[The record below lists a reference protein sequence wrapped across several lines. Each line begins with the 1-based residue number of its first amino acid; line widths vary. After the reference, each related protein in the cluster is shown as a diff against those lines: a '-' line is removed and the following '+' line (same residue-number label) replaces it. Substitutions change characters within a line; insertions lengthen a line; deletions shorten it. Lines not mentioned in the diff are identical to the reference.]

1 MIITNTVEITIKPT
15 SINHYK
21 NIGYDI
27 KYNDKIT
34 VPINHLPKNSHY
46 IIEIKCDGCNRI
58 LKMKYI
64 DYTKYVGN
72 NGLYKCNKCNSNK
85 RKETC
90 LNRYGV
96 DSVVK
101 IDEVKRKMIETNLK
115 KYGVENPF
123 QNEEVKDKIK
133 ETNMIKYGVENVMFN
148 ELIKSKIKKIFI
160 DKYGVENP
168 FQNEEVK
175 NKIRETNMIKYG
187 GHPMNCD
194 EIKNKLRNTF
204 LKRFGVENPNN
215 SLEVL
220 EKSKQT
226 RINKGNQISDEFLTD
241 WELYRK
247 NVKIITYKNKK
258 LLYENWN
265 GFDYYDG
272 EYIKENKCY
281 KNKNYPTIDHKI
293 SIQFGFVNNILPS
306 VIGDLNNLC
315 ITKKSINSSKNKKCH
330 Y

>member
-1 MIITNTVEITIKPT
+1 MIITKTIEITIKPT
-15 SINHYK
+15 SLNHYK

-27 KYNDKIT
+27 KYNDKII

-46 IIEIKCDGCNRI
+46 IIDIKCDGCNKI

-64 DYTKYVGN
+64 DYNRYVGN
-72 NGLYKCNKCNSNK
+72 DGMYKCKKCNSKK

-96 DSVVK
+96 DSVAK
-101 IDEVKRKMIETNLK
+101 IDDVKRKMIETNLK

-123 QNEEVKDKIK
+123 QNKEIKENIK

-148 ELIKSKIKKIFI
+148 ESIKSKMKKTFI

-175 NKIRETNMIKYG
+175 NKIK
-187 GHPMNCD
+187 
-194 EIKNKLRNTF
+194 
-204 LKRFGVENPNN
+204 NN
-215 SLEVL
+215 SLEIL

-226 RINKGNQISDEFLTD
+226 RIIRGNQISDDFLTE

-258 LLYENWN
+258 KLYNNWN

-272 EYIKENKCY
+272 EYIKENKYY

-293 SIQFGFVNNILPS
+293 SIQFGFVNNISPEI
-306 VIGDLNNLC
+306 IGDILNLC
-315 ITKKSINSSKNKKCH
+315 ITKKSINSSKNKKCF